1 MTAPFPPFD
10 FGRYVW
16 RASPDDASHWKRE
29 AGGGEY
35 IDDVFHTKN
44 HGEQFL
50 FLALKATL
58 SKPVPTTELVAR
70 ARDAWSALRFS
81 TPTVA
86 AHTEHDAAGTSLITY
101 RTAKDA
107 TEVHDWAARTVRLV
121 EGTPDLDDLRF
132 ELGKLMIPEQS
143 GDQTFLYIVAR
154 SDTSYDFLLRTSHV
168 TFDGA
173 GIKIVLTL
181 VLTKLALYL
190 SDPALVAKEKFEWG
204 AEAKNL
210 LPCISEILGPTEKRE
225 GETYTR
231 CLSNMLG
238 DLGGAMPRQ
247 YGFKVRNIGPGP
259 TRRISYKFSAE
270 ESKKLLDAVRG
281 RGFTFNHVAHAA
293 VTLVCALDNP
303 PSASTP
309 PDATFVYY
317 GLVDGRAR
325 LAEPYSGKLGY
336 PGYALGMTA
345 IQVPV
350 SAAVPAAGEGERDVL
365 LRLSGIVKDEYA
377 KQRAYESLMAI
388 VCQEVDIML
397 GGMKAGGPP
406 PPPWMGP
413 WYAGDGVGETG
424 LQPEYGD
431 ARGANV
437 ITVDDFFVSLNKTD
451 PGPFFRSFSWR
462 GRITVSADA
471 NVSAMPQGDVEKW
484 VEKWAELLRLVL

>member
-1 MTAPFPPFD
+1 MTAPAFPPFD

-16 RASPDDASHWKRE
+16 RASPDDASYWKRE

-35 IDDVFHTKN
+35 IEDVFHNIN

-70 ARDAWSALRFS
+70 ARDAWSAVRFS
-81 TPTVA
+81 TPIIAV
-86 AHTEHDAAGTSLITY
+86 HSEHDAAGTSLITY
-101 RTAKDA
+101 RTAKDT
-107 TEVHDWAARTVRLV
+107 TEVHDWAERTVRLV
-121 EGTPDLDDLRF
+121 EGTPDLDELRF
-132 ELGKLMIPEQS
+132 ELGKKAIPETN

-154 SDTSYDFLLRTSHV
+154 SDTSYDFVFYTSHV
-168 TFDGA
+168 PFDGA

-190 SDPALVAKEKFEWG
+190 SDPALAQEKFEWG
-204 AEAKNL
+204 TESKNL
-210 LPCISEILGPTEKRE
+210 LPCISEVLGPTEERS

-238 DLGGAMPRQ
+238 DLGSAMPRQ
-247 YGFKVRNIGPGP
+247 YGFKARNIGPGP
-259 TRRISYKFSAE
+259 TRRIPFTFSAE
-270 ESKKLLDAVRG
+270 ESKKLLDAAKA

-303 PSASTP
+303 PIASTSA
-309 PDATFVYY
+309 DATFVFY

-325 LAEPYSGKLGY
+325 LAAPYSGKLGY

-350 SAAVPAAGEGERDVL
+350 SAAVPAASENNRDVL

-388 VCQEVDIML
+388 ACQEIDLMMS
-397 GGMKAGGPP
+397 GMKASGAPP
-406 PPPWMGP
+406 QPWMGP
-413 WYAGDGVGETG
+413 WYAGDGVGETY
-424 LQPEYGD
+424 LQPEYSD
-431 ARGANV
+431 AKGTNV
-437 ITVDDFFVSLNKTD
+437 IKIDDFFVSLNKTD
-451 PGPFFRSFSWR
+451 PGPFFRSFSW
-462 GRITVSADA
+462 GGKITVSADA
-471 NVSAMPQGDVEKW
+471 NIHAMPVGDVEGFVKKW
-484 VEKWAELLRLVL
+484 VELLRLLL